1 MTLRV
6 LHVLDHS
13 LPLQSGYSFRTL
25 ALLREQRAMGW
36 ETFHLTTPKHYAVS
50 PDEEQAAGMTF
61 MRTNVRPS
69 ILRRAPVMNNAMIV
83 WDTARRLEQVWDR
96 VRPDIVH
103 AHSPCLTGLA
113 ALAVAHKRNVPVVYE
128 MRATWEDAAVDH
140 GSTRAGSPRYRL
152 SRALETSV
160 IRRADALVAICEGL
174 AGEIVSRGVPRERI
188 AIVRNAVNIRDFEVI
203 QSRDDALWRELNLGN
218 GPVFG
223 FIGSLYGYEGIDV
236 LVAALPEIVRA
247 HPQATVLLVGG
258 GPVEAAVRELAAKLG
273 VSERVRF
280 VGRVPNDQVRRYY
293 SVIDVLAY
301 PRKSTRLTEL
311 VTPLKPLEAMSLAR
325 CFIASDVGG
334 HRELLPQ
341 HLRANL
347 FKADDPADLARVA
360 LRVLAERSG
369 WATLLAQGREYVANH
384 CTWSISA
391 ANYREIYATAAKRGK
406 AVAESYAHER

>member
-13 LPLQSGYSFRTL
+13 LPLQSGYAFRTL

-36 ETFHLTTPKHYAVS
+36 ETFHLTTPKHYATS

-69 ILRRAPVMNNAMIV
+69 ILRRLPIMNNAMVV
-83 WDTARRLEQVWDR
+83 WDTQRRLEQVWDR

-113 ALAVAHKRNVPVVYE
+113 ALSVAHKRNTPVVYE

-140 GSTRAGSPRYRL
+140 GTTTAGSLRYRL
-152 SRALETSV
+152 TRALETSV
-160 IRRADALVAICEGL
+160 IRRADAVVAICEGL
-174 AGEIVSRGVPRERI
+174 ASEIASRGVPRERI
-188 AIVRNAVNIRDFEVI
+188 SIVRNAVNIRDFDVI
-203 QSRDDALWRELNLGN
+203 EATDEALRRELGLGA
-218 GPVFG
+218 GPVLG

-236 LVAALPEIVRA
+236 LVAAMPAILREQ
-247 HPQATVLLVGG
+247 PQASVLLVGG
-258 GPVEAAVRELAAKLG
+258 GPAEQQVKQLAAQLG
-273 VSERVRF
+273 ITDRIRF

-311 VTPLKPLEAMSLAR
+311 VTPLKPLEAMSLGR

-334 HRELLPQ
+334 HRELIPQ

-347 FKADDPADLARVA
+347 FMADDPADLARVA
-360 LRVLAERSG
+360 LRALAERAG
-369 WATLLAQGREYVANH
+369 WAPLLAQGRQYVATQ
-384 CTWSISA
+384 CTWALSA
-391 ANYREIYATAAKRGK
+391 ANYRDVYATAAKRGK
-406 AVAESYAHER
+406 LAAEYAHERR

>member
-69 ILRRAPVMNNAMIV
+69 LLRRLPVVNNAMVV

-113 ALAVAHKRNVPVVYE
+113 ALSVAHKRNVPVVYE

-140 GSTRAGSPRYRL
+140 GSTTAGSPRYRL

-160 IRRADALVAICEGL
+160 IKRADGLVAICGGL
-174 AGEIVSRGVPRERI
+174 ADEIASRGVPRERI
-188 AIVRNAVNIRDFEVI
+188 AIVRNAVNIKDFAVI
-203 QSRDDALWRELNLGN
+203 ESADEALTRELGLGT

-236 LVAALPEIVRA
+236 LVAALPEILRA
-247 HPQATVLLVGG
+247 HPQASVLLVGG
-258 GPVEAAVRELAAKLG
+258 GPAEPLVRQLAAKLG

-293 SVIDVLAY
+293 SVIDLLAY

-311 VTPLKPLEAMSLAR
+311 VTPLKPLEAMSLSR

-334 HRELLPQ
+334 HRELIPQ
-341 HLRANL
+341 HLRTNL

-360 LRVLAERSG
+360 VRVLAEREG
-369 WATLLAQGREYVANH
+369 WPRLLAEARQHVATH

-391 ANYREIYATAAKRGK
+391 ANYRDVYATAAKRGK
-406 AVAESYAHER
+406 GAAQSYAHER